1 MRKLVLNLLTVVAFV
16 AIPMFTLSCG
26 KDKADEVTKI
36 ELNFPLSQEDAIKLM
51 QEMIDTCDEVYVCD
65 LLVMPK
71 DTIYTGRF
79 DEKGIEQPILSP
91 ADTSW
96 FFIANTDAS
105 SNGMYLIQY
114 AFVSVKDANCVITK
128 EPSLPEKEMTKYK
141 SRLIKAVAP
150 ILGTIPSY
158 REPQVKSG
166 LDGDLRKWGVI
177 INGGANKYSN
187 YIRYWNDCSKIY
199 SKLKEYSFPDDHIF
213 VLMSDG
219 IDSRPDRN
227 CGSGVYDSSPLDLD
241 GDGDRDIQY
250 PAKKEH
256 ITSVFNYL
264 SQNVQAGDQVF
275 VYVSDHGGLSQSGN
289 KSYICLWDGEIIFD
303 NEFAYEINKI
313 NSAAYVNLVFEQ
325 CNSGGFIDDCSGNNR
340 TIATACKKNESSYT
354 IDGMYDEFTKNWANS
369 MNTGSGEIF
378 MNGDK
383 ISINNYPGG
392 NQDGR
397 VSFYEAFNY
406 ADIMSRS
413 PRQHPQYYSS
423 PQYWGSCISLAGVIV
438 NDIPTIE
445 GDDNI
450 LIGQGYTYTMNGI
463 GANDNI
469 VWGVDGCNATF
480 TQSGNSISISV
491 PLNIPYGKLLISARV
506 GGAVFTKSVSVW
518 GYGYII
524 NNDYISGEFGSDI
537 TFYLMSAPAG
547 LTDFF
552 WQAGPCDVEFA
563 LQGYAF
569 TDCFVSDQ
577 NLPDYIQ
584 VSFNN
589 PMGRS
594 TTVIKLFEQNQ

>member
-1 MRKLVLNLLTVVAFV
+1 M
-16 AIPMFTLSCG
+16 
-26 KDKADEVTKI
+26 EV
-36 ELNFPLSQEDAIKLM
+36 NFPLSQEDAIKLM

-71 DTIYTGRF
+71 DTIYTGRV
-79 DEKGIEQPILSP
+79 DDDGKELPILAP

-96 FFIANTDAS
+96 LFVANTDAL

-141 SRLIKAVAP
+141 ARLIKTVAP
-150 ILGTIPSY
+150 ILGTIPSC
-158 REPQVKSG
+158 REPHVKSG

-187 YIRYWNDCSKIY
+187 YRRYWNDCSKIY

-219 IDSRPDRN
+219 IDTRPDRN

-354 IDGMYDEFTKNWANS
+354 IDHIYDEFTKNWANS

-406 ADIMSRS
+406 ADIKLKTGTLSAL
-413 PRQHPQYYSS
+413 QHPQYYSS
-423 PQYWGSCISLAGVIV
+423 PQYWGACISLAGVIV

-506 GGAVFTKSVSVW
+506 GGAVFTKVVSVW
-518 GYGYII
+518 GYGNIF
-524 NNDYISGEFGSDI
+524 NNDYISGEFESDI
-537 TFYLMSAPAG
+537 TFTLLDAPEE

-552 WQAGPCDVEFA
+552 WEVDGDGVSV
-563 LQGYAF
+563 LIQGEPF
-569 TDCFVSDQ
+569 TDINMSSPCTPS
-577 NLPDYIQ
+577 YIQ
-584 VSFNN
+584 VSFNT
-589 PMGRS
+589 PMGS
-594 TTVIKLFEQNQ
+594 SATVIKLFEQ